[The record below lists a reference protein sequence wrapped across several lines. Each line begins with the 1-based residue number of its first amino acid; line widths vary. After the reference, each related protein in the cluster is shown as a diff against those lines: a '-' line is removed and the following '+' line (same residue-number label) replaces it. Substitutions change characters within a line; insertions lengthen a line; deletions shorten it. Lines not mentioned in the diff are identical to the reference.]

1 MEEWF
6 RSSAWDLSGATE
18 IRPETPAE
26 LHQWIRTHIR
36 TETGG
41 KAIIPTRRICQG
53 HSAPF
58 EFVSDAFFGI
68 HNKQFVHSNRNGG
81 KTFNFGAIAFT
92 GMWHYGRGRH
102 PLKILNAG
110 AIEEQAK
117 NCFKYTSSIWRQ
129 PEFIH
134 EVNNGRGIWKT
145 SIVLPNETKLATV
158 VATINGLNSPHVPW
172 MHMDEWELWDWDLG
186 QQAFSIPKSSGPHKL
201 AVRIAST
208 QKYAL
213 GNVQRFKDEAPKR
226 GFKVY
231 KWCIWETIEQCRD
244 RSCSSCPIFMW
255 PDQEGGVLCGGR
267 AKHARGFYEI
277 DDFIDKVQ
285 SLDRRTLEEEWLCL
299 RPSREGLVFGR
310 EFNEDRHRVPY
321 EIKYRPNLPLYI
333 TIDQGFTNPFA
344 VLISQL
350 QDNRQLQ
357 FLDEL
362 YQTEKIPEEM
372 GKLAAD
378 KLEALGV
385 ESGKKIP
392 VIPDREDPA
401 AARTFIKHLV
411 SSKGTKYYG
420 TLKYSAG
427 VVDLEEWLRLC
438 RRRLK
443 LRPDK
448 QPDLIMSNRL
458 TWFPWELTQYRYK
471 IPKGEQRP
479 SSEKP
484 LDKDNHAISAWYR
497 LEAYLSK
504 PAKATS
510 RTDRFF

>member
-1 MEEWF
+1 MQEHF
-6 RSSAWDLSGATE
+6 LSSAWDLSGATE
-18 IRPETPAE
+18 VRPETPAE
-26 LHQWIRTHIR
+26 LHQWIRTHVR
-36 TETGG
+36 TETGA

-81 KTFNFGAIAFT
+81 KTFDFGTIAFA
-92 GMWHYGRGRH
+92 GMWHFGRGRD
-102 PLKILNAG
+102 PLKILNVG

-117 NCFKYTSSIWRQ
+117 NCFKYTSSMWRQ
-129 PEFIH
+129 SEFISH
-134 EVNNGRGIWKT
+134 VNNGRGILKE
-145 SIVLPNETKLATV
+145 SIILPNETELSVV

-186 QQAFSIPKSSGPHKL
+186 QQAFSIPKSSGAHKL

-208 QKYAL
+208 QKTAL

-231 KWCIWETIEQCRD
+231 KWCIWETIAECTD
-244 RSCSSCPIFMW
+244 RACSSCPIFMW
-255 PDQEGGVLCGGR
+255 PDTEGGMLCGGR

-285 SLDRRTLEEEWLCL
+285 SLDRRTLEEEWLCF

-310 EFNEDRHRVPY
+310 EFNEDRHRVPQ
-321 EIKYRPNLPLYI
+321 EIRYCPDLPLYI

-344 VLISQL
+344 VLIAQTN
-350 QDNRQLQ
+350 DRQLL

-362 YQTEKIPEEM
+362 YQAEMLAEEM
-372 GKLAAD
+372 GRMTAD

-385 ESGKKIP
+385 ETSRKIP

-401 AARTFIKHLV
+401 SARTFIKYLI
-411 SSKGTKYYG
+411 SSKGTKYHG
-420 TLKYSAG
+420 ILRHSAG
-427 VVDLEEWLRLC
+427 AVDLEEWIRLC

-443 LRPDK
+443 LSPSAP
-448 QPDLIMSNRL
+448 PDLLISNRL
-458 TWFPWELTQYRYK
+458 TWLPWECTQYRYP
-471 IPKGEQRP
+471 IRRGEDRP

-497 LEAYLSK
+497 LEAYLNK